1 MTMALFGIHY
11 HLNPKM
17 NERLWARIHYVV
29 ALAGLVIMVPGI
41 VQSIRQ
47 TGETLAKLGSV
58 LTLASMLMF
67 LVTAVLGARAV
78 SRSAETKTAPRK
90 RGGVVS

>member
-1 MTMALFGIHY
+1 MALFGIHY

-67 LVTAVLGARAV
+67 LVTAVLGGARGF
-78 SRSAETKTAPRK
+78 TI
-90 RGGVVS
+90 G